1 MDMCQKFFSFTC
13 ETCCGYPSITLD
25 GTYQD
30 WKILSR
36 KAQEILTSRCKKAFA
51 EWWMAALIP
60 LLDKIA
66 EEYKL
71 AEEGKEV
78 DVRFW
83 NSLIKLGGT
92 VGSGD

>member
-1 MDMCQKFFSFTC
+1 MKRC
-13 ETCCGYPSITLD
+13 
-25 GTYQD
+25 
-30 WKILSR
+30 R
-36 KAQEILTSRCKKAFA
+36 KEFA

-66 EEYKL
+66 EQYKF

-83 NSLIKLGGT
+83 NSLVKLGGT
-92 VGSGD
+92 VGSGERTWFNGWINILCPFIDTYGEKKRNKYCKAYDPEAGYAK